1 MAKKIIAGNW
11 KQNGT
16 LKSSIS
22 LTKSITSAVQKNQY
36 SADIIIFPP
45 SVYLSEVNELL
56 GKKRVQIGSQNVSE
70 FNNGAYTG
78 EISSS
83 MLEDLKIKYCLV
95 GHSERRHVL
104 NEDEITL
111 SNKVTRLYEKNIK
124 IIYCIGETLNQ
135 YKNKKTKIILRNQ
148 IKHLFKV
155 NGNRIKN
162 SPNNLIIAYEP
173 VWAIGSG
180 LVPTQE
186 ELTLIFDY
194 IRETIN
200 QFNKKYSSIKILY
213 GGSVTPDNA
222 STLMTTQYMDGL
234 LVGGASLM
242 PKKFIDICSTI

>member
-83 MLEDLKIKYCLV
+83 MLKDLKIKYCLV

-111 SNKVTRLYEKNIK
+111 SNKVSRLYEKNIK

-135 YKNKKTKIILRNQ
+135 YKNKKTKIILKNQ
-148 IKHLFKV
+148 IKYLFKA
-155 NGNRIKN
+155 NGNRIQN

-234 LVGGASLM
+234 LIGGASLM

>member
-22 LTKSITSAVQKNQY
+22 LTKSITSAVQKNKY

-45 SVYLSEVNELL
+45 SVYLSKVNELL
-56 GKKRVQIGSQNVSE
+56 GKKRIQIGSQNVSE

-111 SNKVTRLYEKNIK
+111 SNKVSRLYEKNIK

-135 YKNKKTKIILRNQ
+135 YKNKKTKIILNNQ
-148 IKHLFKV
+148 IKHLFKA

-180 LVPTQE
+180 LVPSQE
-186 ELTLIFDY
+186 ELALIFTY

-200 QFNKKYSSIKILY
+200 QFNKKYLSIKILY

>member
-36 SADIIIFPP
+36 SAEIIIFPP

-83 MLEDLKIKYCLV
+83 MLKDLKIKYCLV

-104 NEDEITL
+104 NEDETTL

-135 YKNKKTKIILRNQ
+135 YRNKKTKIILKNQ
-148 IKHLFKV
+148 IKHLFKK

-180 LVPTQE
+180 LVPSQE
-186 ELTLIFDY
+186 ELALIFTY

-234 LVGGASLM
+234 LIGGASLM